1 MKNTAALLEIVT
13 TSQRNSIF
21 SPSAGRLIWN
31 SETKKFEYYN
41 GSQWVTLGSEGDGD
55 NGPINAISQGDSSVS
70 ITDDQGGA
78 GIVVHKVDNVVI
90 AVGTVNGYNFNI
102 TPSAPTPSTGDNSTK
117 IATTQFV
124 YNAVLAGGG
133 NGGANIA
140 FIEAMLGGW

>member
-1 MKNTAALLEIVT
+1 MKNTAAMFEIVT
-13 TSQRNSIF
+13 TAQRNSIF
-21 SPSAGRLIWN
+21 APSVGRVIWN
-31 SETKKFEYYN
+31 IEKGVFEYYN
-41 GSQWVTLGSEGDGD
+41 GSQWIVFGNDGGES
-55 NGPINAISQGDSSVS
+55 GPINAISQGDSTVS

-124 YNAVLAGGG
+124 NNAVLAGGG